1 MIKPI
6 LEGKRICIIGAHT
19 DDVELGMGGTL
30 NQIKDLHPEVII
42 MSNSY
47 TTNPEWDT
55 VSECRNSLHEYGI
68 EPIMMS
74 ETTRYFDRDI
84 GAIRDNLFLLRD
96 KFDVFFTHSNTSMHQ
111 DHRVIGQIVEDI
123 MFDKTVFCFEDI
135 HSGQRMQ
142 GPYMWNEISEEDFTI
157 KKKALSHYHSQKR
170 RRYFDDRY
178 FDALVTHRGNQ
189 VHKPMAECFEI
200 KRIVT

>member
-1 MIKPI
+1 MIRDI
-6 LEGKRICIIGAHT
+6 LKGKRICVIGAHT

-30 NQIKDLHPEVII
+30 NQIRLEFVEVII
-42 MSNSY
+42 CSNSM

-55 VSECRNSLHEYGI
+55 QKECTTALSEFDIVPTILNYQ
-68 EPIMMS
+68 
-74 ETTRYFDRDI
+74 TRYFDKQLPDLRDSI
-84 GAIRDNLFLLRD
+84 YQLKD

-111 DHRVIGQIVEDI
+111 DHRVIGQIVEDL

-142 GPYMWNEISEEDFTI
+142 GPYLWNEISEEDFTV

-189 VHKPMAECFEI
+189 VHKSMAECFEI